1 VPTTAILPS
10 SVIPTLPAAQP
21 GTKLVSA
28 PDAHEKAGQGPS
40 FSQLFA
46 EHALP
51 LEREQQVGAGN
62 LSEGKQQ
69 GELAVAQSPAQ
80 LLPELNKP
88 APMTGEA
95 QPVSVLKFGRAIGN
109 QISSEMETALPQFE
123 NVQRPVKGEAKED
136 LADSSSMS
144 AQKSE
149 KKQSAHSSQVV
160 NSSSGSNLLQ
170 QDTAITPQKDE
181 KSSEGVSGIPIQ
193 VPVSM
198 ALQASPVQAAV
209 VSAVAR
215 PVISVSEP
223 GLPIQS
229 SASAGKPL
237 QLAGAAQDFVPI
249 LPALSQVGGGS
260 DRPATVTATGKQAA
274 PDEPASNQ
282 PPMLEGIPVAQPVQG
297 AQEASLSESST
308 PVSELSKALKDTSGN
323 TRSGDAKSSIHI
335 SSQIPIQAPST
346 AALLHGNQDGDR
358 SVAASNVP
366 EGSQLAGVNRFG
378 RDGGVVAGRDVN
390 PYQHL
395 DQASEPVVLRA
406 DTGRVTVGVHD
417 TSLGWVEIKAQG
429 SAGQVSASLV
439 AASSQT
445 HASLTSQ
452 LPGLTQFLS
461 ERHVRI
467 DHLGVEQHL
476 QGSREQNGRQ
486 ETDRQASQGSSDGTE
501 NAEQAKSSD
510 AASSPAPSLGRVAS
524 GETAFSDGVPLSYI
538 SVRA

>member
-1 VPTTAILPS
+1 MQKIPVLPS
-10 SVIPTLPAAQP
+10 PIVSTLPATQP
-21 GTKLVSA
+21 GTKLA
-28 PDAHEKAGQGPS
+28 PAPNAHEKVGQGPS

-51 LEREQQVGAGN
+51 LEREQAGGDK
-62 LSEGKQQ
+62 LAEGKQQ

-80 LLPELNKP
+80 LLPELNKL
-88 APMTGEA
+88 ALMTGEA
-95 QPVSVLKFGRAIGN
+95 QPASVLKSGRAIGN
-109 QISSEMETALPQFE
+109 QISTEMETALLQPE
-123 NVQRPVKGEAKED
+123 SLQRPVKGEAKED
-136 LADSSSMS
+136 LPDSSSMFT
-144 AQKSE
+144 QKAE
-149 KKQSAHSSQVV
+149 KKQSTHSSQAV
-160 NSSSGSNLLQ
+160 NSSISSNLLQ
-170 QDTAITPQKDE
+170 QDTAITPQKEE
-181 KSSEGVSGIPIQ
+181 KSSQGMGSVSIQ
-193 VPVSM
+193 ASTSM
-198 ALQASPVQAAV
+198 ALQPLPVKAAV
-209 VSAVAR
+209 PPSVVR
-215 PVISVSEP
+215 PVISVSES
-223 GLPIQS
+223 GLPVQP
-229 SASAGKPL
+229 SASAGKSS
-237 QLAGAAQDFVPI
+237 QLPGAAQDSVPT

-260 DRPATVTATGKQAA
+260 DRPATVAATEKQAA

-282 PPMLEGIPVAQPVQG
+282 PPTREGIPVAQPVLDTQD
-297 AQEASLSESST
+297 ASLPGSSA
-308 PVSELSKALKDTSGN
+308 PIFELSKVLKDTSGN
-323 TRSGDAKSSIHI
+323 TRSDDAKSSIHI
-335 SSQIPIQAPST
+335 SSQIPIQAPSA
-346 AALLHGNQDGDR
+346 AALLHGNQDGER

-366 EGSQLAGVNRFG
+366 DGDQLTGMNHFG
-378 RDGGVVAGRDVN
+378 RGGEVVAGRDVN

-406 DTGRVTVGVHD
+406 DASRVTVGVHD

-461 ERHVRI
+461 ERHVRV

-476 QGSREQNGRQ
+476 QGGREQGGRQ

-510 AASSPAPSLGRVAS
+510 TASLPAPSPGRVAS
-524 GETAFSDGVPLSYI
+524 GETAFPDGIPLSYI

>member
-51 LEREQQVGAGN
+51 LEREQVDAGN
-62 LSEGKQQ
+62 LAEGKQQ
-69 GELAVAQSPAQ
+69 GELAVAQSPVQ
-80 LLPELNKP
+80 LLPELTKP
-88 APMTGEA
+88 ASVTGEV
-95 QPVSVLKFGRAIGN
+95 QPASVLKSSRAIGN
-109 QISSEMETALPQFE
+109 QISPEAETALPQPE
-123 NVQRPVKGEAKED
+123 SLQRPVKGEAKED
-136 LADSSSMS
+136 LPDSSSMFT
-144 AQKSE
+144 QKAE
-149 KKQSAHSSQVV
+149 KKQSAHFSQAV
-160 NSSSGSNLLQ
+160 NSSTSSNLLQ

-181 KSSEGVSGIPIQ
+181 KSGVDMGGVSIQ
-193 VPVSM
+193 VSASVE
-198 ALQASPVQAAV
+198 LQALPVKAAV
-209 VSAVAR
+209 SSATVR
-215 PVISVSEP
+215 PTVSVSESE
-223 GLPIQS
+223 LPVQPSMSVGKS
-229 SASAGKPL
+229 S
-237 QLAGAAQDFVPI
+237 QLPVAAQDSVLT
-249 LPALSQVGGGS
+249 LPASSLGGVTS
-260 DRPATVTATGKQAA
+260 DRLAAVAATAKQTA

-282 PPMLEGIPVAQPVQG
+282 PPTREGIPVEQTVLDTQD
-297 AQEASLSESST
+297 ASLPGSSA
-308 PVSELSKALKDTSGN
+308 PISELSKALKDTSGN
-323 TRSGDAKSSIHI
+323 TRSDDAKSSIHI
-335 SSQIPIQAPST
+335 SSQIPIQAPS
-346 AALLHGNQDGDR
+346 AAVLLHGNQDGER
-358 SVAASNVP
+358 SMAASNVLN
-366 EGSQLAGVNRFG
+366 GIQLTEPNHFG
-378 RDGGVVAGRDVN
+378 RDGGAVAGRDVN

-476 QGSREQNGRQ
+476 QGGREQGGRQ
-486 ETDRQASQGSSDGTE
+486 ETDRQASQGTSDGTE

-510 AASSPAPSLGRVAS
+510 VASSTAPSLGRVAS
-524 GETAFSDGVPLSYI
+524 GEAAFSDGVPLSYI